1 MPFARIAITLP
12 KDILAAADRRAKA
25 LDRSRSRVI
34 VDALR
39 AYLTSPAAVRE
50 EAPPRPAYGSEAFG
64 VARRQQLERDLARSP
79 TERLQQAEAAA
90 RLAQARRPRRGRRQ
104 QIIAFDSYEDFWEWK
119 KANRG

>member
-25 LDRSRSRVI
+25 LDRSRSGVI

-39 AYLTSPAAVRE
+39 AYLASPAAVRE
-50 EAPPRPAYGSEAFG
+50 EVRPAYGSDAFG

>member
-12 KDILAAADRRAKA
+12 RDILAAADRRAKA
-25 LDRSRSRVI
+25 LDHSRSRVI

-39 AYLTSPAAVRE
+39 AYLASPAAVRE
-50 EAPPRPAYGSEAFG
+50 EARPAYGSDPIG
-64 VARRQQLERDLARSP
+64 SARRAQLERDLARSP
-79 TERLQQAEAAA
+79 TERLRQAETAN
-90 RLAQARRPRRGRRQ
+90 RLARARRPRRGRRQ